1 MKTEIKRNL
10 VLFIITV
17 FVAVAI
23 VSCAGTVS
31 KEGPATAMSEPVVK
45 YTEELVSKDGIVSD
59 YDHIRAVRHFKYRN
73 HSYIQ
78 FDMGGGYYSKA
89 GIIHDPDCRCRM

>member
-1 MKTEIKRNL
+1 MKNKRSL

-23 VSCAGTVS
+23 TGCAGTVS
-31 KEGPATAMSEPVVK
+31 KEGNATTMTDPVVE
-45 YTEELVSKDGIVSD
+45 YTEELVSEHSDGFVTD
-59 YDHIRAVRHFKYRN
+59 YDHIGAVRHFKYRD

-78 FDMGGGYYSKA
+78 FDISGGQCAKA
-89 GIIHDPDCRCRM
+89 GVIHDPDCRCKK